1 MTRPAT
7 ISGLFEPPFLK
18 RQLLSEMAALLAI
31 VAGSFFIW
39 PALAHRIMAADFLP
53 HLYCYLGK
61 PGLVWTHVVA
71 DSLIALAYLTI
82 SGTLVYLVHKGRH
95 DIPFPWLFLAFGLFI
110 VACGG
115 THFMEVVTVWIPVY
129 VLSGC
134 VKVVTALASVATSV
148 LLPFTVPHILAL
160 VETAK
165 ASEVAEGKFRGLLEA
180 APDAMVMVD
189 QTGNIT
195 LVNSQ
200 MERLFGYS
208 RQELLGHPIESL
220 IPERFHRQHVDHREQ
235 FFGDPRVRPMGAGL
249 ELYARRRNG
258 DEFPVEISLSPLRTM
273 EGLLVTAAIRDITE
287 RKRAEEA
294 LRDSEDRYR
303 DLVEH
308 SHDLLC
314 THDLEGKLLSCNPA
328 PARILGYEVS
338 ELLQIPMREI
348 IAPEY
353 REQFDQ
359 YLNRIRTNGA
369 DKGLMAVVTRTGERR
384 IWEYNNTLRTEGV
397 PSPIVRGMA
406 HDITERKVAET
417 ALRRSEQSYRALFEK
432 NVAGVAIARE
442 GKVLDCN
449 DAWARILGYSDAAEV
464 RGHPTT
470 EFYFNPADRQ
480 PLLDRL
486 GQGDVFRSQ
495 EMQLRRKDGVPVW
508 VLYNCNVCCAYDGA
522 PVMQSTLIDI
532 TERKRAEHAAQQAQ
546 TELARMIR
554 IATMGELTASIAHE
568 INQPLSAVV
577 TSGSAALRWLDAN
590 PPNLDEA
597 RGAMARTIDEANRA
611 SQVIARI
618 RTLLQKSSPQMQPLD
633 VNEIIREAL
642 ALTDHELVRGG
653 IAVEVELANDVPTV
667 LGDRVQLQ
675 QVMLNLIM
683 NAIEAMSMM
692 TDRRREV
699 SIKSARCPEGVLI
712 QVQDSGKGLD
722 PEHTGRIFEP
732 FFTTKPGGIGLG
744 LSISRSII
752 ETHGGQLWCSSG
764 SPHGAVFQ
772 LLLTRAADERA
783 A

>member
-7 ISGLFEPPFLK
+7 ISGRFEPPFLK
-18 RQLLSEMAALLAI
+18 RKLLSGLAALLAI

-82 SGTLVYLVHKGRH
+82 SATLVYLVHKGGH

-134 VKVVTALASVATSV
+134 VKVVTALASVATAV
-148 LLPFTVPHILAL
+148 LLPFKVPHILAL
-160 VETAK
+160 IETAK

-200 MERLFGYS
+200 MEKLFGYS

-220 IPERFHRQHVDHREQ
+220 IPERFHHQHAAHREQ

-249 ELYARRRNG
+249 ELYARRKNG

-273 EGLLVTAAIRDITE
+273 EGLLVTAAIRDITQ
-287 RKRAEEA
+287 RQQTLEA

-308 SHDLLC
+308 SRDLLC
-314 THDLEGKLLSCNPA
+314 THDLEGRLLSCNPA
-328 PARILGYEVS
+328 PARILGYAVS

-359 YLNRIRTNGA
+359 YLSRIRTNGA

-384 IWEYNNTLRTEGV
+384 IWEYDNTLRTEGV
-397 PSPIVRGMA
+397 PAPIVRGMA

-432 NVAGVAIARE
+432 NMAGVAIARE

-449 DAWARILGYSDAAEV
+449 DAWARILGYGDAEEV
-464 RGHPTT
+464 RGRPTT
-470 EFYFNPADRQ
+470 EFYFNPADPKQ
-480 PLLDRL
+480 LLDRL
-486 GQGDVFRSQ
+486 GQGGVFPSQ
-495 EMQLRRKDGVPVW
+495 EMQLRRKDGAPVW
-508 VLYNCNVCCAYDGA
+508 VLYNCSVCCAYDGV
-522 PVMQSTLIDI
+522 PVIQSTLIDI
-532 TERKRAEHAAQQAQ
+532 TERKRAEQAAQQAQ
-546 TELARMIR
+546 TELAPW
-554 IATMGELTASIAHE
+554 AS
-568 INQPLSAVV
+568 
-577 TSGSAALRWLDAN
+577 
-590 PPNLDEA
+590 
-597 RGAMARTIDEANRA
+597 
-611 SQVIARI
+611 
-618 RTLLQKSSPQMQPLD
+618 
-633 VNEIIREAL
+633 
-642 ALTDHELVRGG
+642 
-653 IAVEVELANDVPTV
+653 
-667 LGDRVQLQ
+667 
-675 QVMLNLIM
+675 
-683 NAIEAMSMM
+683 
-692 TDRRREV
+692 
-699 SIKSARCPEGVLI
+699 
-712 QVQDSGKGLD
+712 
-722 PEHTGRIFEP
+722 
-732 FFTTKPGGIGLG
+732 
-744 LSISRSII
+744 
-752 ETHGGQLWCSSG
+752 
-764 SPHGAVFQ
+764 
-772 LLLTRAADERA
+772 
-783 A
+783 